1 MQGDSD
7 ISANGLMRAVEP
19 TWIQV
24 AVATDGDRSR
34 YISESLLA
42 TQSGYICIN
51 SGGTAGLLS
60 CPRDCVGQV
69 FCLEE
74 KYVYLFET
82 MASFIVI

>member
-34 YISESLLA
+34 YISESLQM
-42 TQSGYICIN
+42 TQSGCESIN
-51 SGGTAGLLS
+51 SGGTAGLFS
-60 CPRDCVGQV
+60 CPRNLGAG
-69 FCLEE
+69 F
-74 KYVYLFET
+74 LFGG
-82 MASFIVI
+82 